1 MKKIQEETN
10 KNDTRHECEMR
21 WGFGVME
28 EKQENS
34 SRTFRDAGA
43 DRFRYAGPIQAQE
56 GRHIGQDQTNED
68 VPTKDD
74 PILVRI
80 VVTLMVPG

>member
-1 MKKIQEETN
+1 
-10 KNDTRHECEMR
+10 MR

-56 GRHIGQDQTNED
+56 GRHIGQD
-68 VPTKDD
+68 
-74 PILVRI
+74 
-80 VVTLMVPG
+80 